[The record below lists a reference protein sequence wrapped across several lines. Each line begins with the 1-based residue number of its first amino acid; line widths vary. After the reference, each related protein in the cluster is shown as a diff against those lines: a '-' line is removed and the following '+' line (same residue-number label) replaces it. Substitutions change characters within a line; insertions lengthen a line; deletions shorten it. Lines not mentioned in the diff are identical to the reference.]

1 MKSATPRRAFLG
13 QLAVG
18 SAGLAAA
25 RGTAGLAPA
34 RGVAAAAP
42 AAPGTQP
49 AGDLA
54 RRIDLTARRL
64 TQSGTPAY
72 TEDFVLADVTL
83 DTRRRFWN
91 FSGDLSG
98 RWIEALAALP
108 PSGRPPADIAPLVAK
123 LLAQQRPDGRFGRAE
138 LAFTAAETA
147 NEHMALL
154 WGNGRLLVGLMAY
167 WQATRDGGALAA
179 ARRLASFLVAVREAT
194 KAPEVMARVEGQGAF
209 GFICFTQLA
218 EGLAML
224 TQATGDASYAA
235 AAREIVPLLQPRGV
249 QHSHGYLSTLRGA
262 VLLHDAGGDPEMLAF
277 AERLYG
283 ELVGSSDYTIDGGV
297 MEYFGW
303 GDPGNATSLAA
314 AKAASGTF
322 PRNEGCGLADFV
334 RLSLQ
339 LHRATGRV
347 DYLERAERC
356 LLNGFAHNQYTNGD
370 FGSRVFFDQ
379 GIQPSPSVN
388 RSWWCCTMHG
398 YRAFRD
404 VLDHA
409 VVEGDATVAVQLFE
423 DVDFRGAKAGLSVRR
438 APFGLTCE
446 FTSGFEGVLAVRE
459 PSWAD
464 APSLASGSRLQA
476 TGRSGGFLRLEGRFA
491 AGDRIEARFA
501 PRLRLVGSKGEEIP
515 LASLGPDPVRAAL
528 YCGPWLVVADER
540 IDPVFF
546 GEPWPGNVVTL
557 PRDLAPRATAGG
569 RVRLGV
575 TYEHDGFRGSL
586 PAELRPMG
594 ETPADEQRTIAFWL
608 NYRRA

>member
-1 MKSATPRRAFLG
+1 MKNVTPRRRFLG
-13 QLAVG
+13 QFAIG
-18 SAGLAAA
+18 TAGLAAA
-25 RGTAGLAPA
+25 RGTT
-34 RGVAAAAP
+34 AAP
-42 AAPGTQP
+42 PSRTEPTTGPGTHP

-64 TQSGTPAY
+64 TQAGVPAY

-98 RWIEALAALP
+98 RFVEALAALP
-108 PSGRPPADIAPLVAK
+108 PAGRSPADLSPLVAK
-123 LLAQQRPDGRFGRAE
+123 LLAQQRPDGRFGRAD
-138 LAFTAAETA
+138 LAFTAAETG

-167 WQATRDGGALAA
+167 WQATRDAAVLAA
-179 ARRLASFLVAVREAT
+179 ARRLASFLLAVREAT

-224 TQATGDASYAA
+224 TEATGDASYAV
-235 AAREIVPLLQPRGV
+235 AARQIVPLLQPRGV

-262 VLLHDAGGDPEMLAF
+262 VLLHEAGGDPAMLAF

-283 ELVGSSDYTIDGGV
+283 ELVRSSDYTIDGGV

-303 GDPGNATSLAA
+303 GDPTSAASLAA
-314 AKAASGTF
+314 AKAVSGVF

-347 DYLERAERC
+347 EYLERAERC
-356 LLNGFAHNQYTNGD
+356 LVNGFAHNQYSNGD

-379 GIQPSPSVN
+379 GLQPSPSVN

-409 VVEGDATVAVQLFE
+409 VLERDGTVAVQLFE
-423 DVDFRGAKAGLSVRR
+423 DVDFRGSSTGLRVRR
-438 APFGLTCE
+438 VPFGLTCE
-446 FTSGFEGVLAVRE
+446 ITSGFEGTLAVRE
-459 PSWAD
+459 PSWAEG
-464 APSLASGSRLQA
+464 PSLTWKGKPQA
-476 TGRSGGFLRLEGRFA
+476 ARREGGFLRLEGRFA
-491 AGDRIEARFA
+491 AGDRIEARLT
-501 PRLRLVGSKGEEIP
+501 PRLRLLTAKGEEIA
-515 LASLGPDPVRAAL
+515 LAALGADPVRAAL
-528 YCGPWLVVADER
+528 YCGPWLVVADEQ

-557 PRDLAPRATAGG
+557 PRDLAPRATAEG
-569 RVRLGV
+569 RARLAVR
-575 TYEHDGFRGSL
+575 YEHDGFRGSL
-586 PAELRPMG
+586 PTELRPMG
-594 ETPADEQRTIAFWL
+594 ETPADEQKTIAFWL

>member
-1 MKSATPRRAFLG
+1 MKSATQRRTFLG
-13 QLAVG
+13 QLAIG
-18 SAGLAAA
+18 TAGLAAA
-25 RGTAGLAPA
+25 RNTEAA
-34 RGVAAAAP
+34 RAAATP
-42 AAPGTQP
+42 PTEPGTSP

-54 RRIDLTARRL
+54 RRIELTARRL
-64 TQSGTPAY
+64 TSTGFPAY
-72 TEDFVLADVTL
+72 ADDFILADVTL

-98 RWIEALAALP
+98 RWVEALAALP
-108 PSGRPPADIAPLVAK
+108 PAGRPPAAVAPLVAK
-123 LLAQQRPDGRFGRAE
+123 LLAHQRPDGRFGRAD
-138 LAFTAAETA
+138 LAFTAGETGT
-147 NEHMALL
+147 EHMALL

-167 WQATRDGGALAA
+167 WQATRDAAVLAA
-179 ARRLASFLVAVREAT
+179 ARRLAAFLLTVRDVT

-218 EGLAML
+218 EGLALL
-224 TQATGDASYAA
+224 TRATGDGSYAA
-235 AAREIVPLLQPRGV
+235 AGREIVPLLPARGV

-262 VLLHDAGGDPEMLAF
+262 VLLHETTGDAAMLAF
-277 AERLYG
+277 AERLYR
-283 ELVGSSDYTIDGGV
+283 ELVLSSDYTIDGGV
-297 MEYFGW
+297 LEYFGW
-303 GDPGNATSLAA
+303 GEPTNAASLAS
-314 AKAASGTF
+314 AKAASGVF

-339 LHRATGRV
+339 LHAATGRA

-356 LLNGFAHNQYTNGD
+356 LVNGFAHNQYATGD

-409 VVEGDATVAVQLFE
+409 VVEREGTVAVQLFE
-423 DVDFRGAKAGLSVRR
+423 DVDFRGTKAGLSLRR
-438 APFGLTCE
+438 GPFGLAIEVTHA
-446 FTSGFEGVLAVRE
+446 FEGVLAVRE

-464 APSLASGSRLQA
+464 GPSLSRNGRPPA
-476 TGRSGGFLRLEGRFA
+476 TKREGGFLRVEGRFA
-491 AGDRIEARFA
+491 AGERIEANLA
-501 PRLRLVGSKGEEIP
+501 PRLRLLTPKGEEVP
-515 LASLGPDPVRAAL
+515 LARLGPDPVRAAL
-528 YCGPWLVVADER
+528 YCGPWLVVADEQV
-540 IDPVFF
+540 DPVFF

-557 PRDLAPRATAGG
+557 PRDLAPRAVGGG
-569 RVRLGV
+569 RVRLAV

-586 PAELRPMG
+586 PTELRPMG
-594 ETPADEQRTIAFWL
+594 ETPADEQKTIAFWL

>member
-1 MKSATPRRAFLG
+1 MHRGTPRRTFLG
-13 QLAVG
+13 QLAIGTTV
-18 SAGLAAA
+18 LAAA
-25 RGTAGLAPA
+25 R
-34 RGVAAAAP
+34 RGVAAPLAAE
-42 AAPGTQP
+42 ATVPGTRP

-54 RRIDLTARRL
+54 RRVDLTARRL
-64 TQSGTPAY
+64 TETGVPAY
-72 TEDFVLADVTL
+72 TDDFVLADVTL

-108 PSGRPPADIAPLVAK
+108 PADRTPAGIAPLVAK
-123 LLAQQRPDGRFGRAE
+123 LLAEQRPDGRFGRSD
-138 LAFTAAETA
+138 LAFTAAETGT
-147 NEHMALL
+147 EHMALL

-167 WQATRDGGALAA
+167 WQATRDAAVLAA
-179 ARRLASFLVAVREAT
+179 ARRLAAFLLAVREAT

-218 EGLAML
+218 EGLALL
-224 TQATGDASYAA
+224 TRATADGSYAA

-262 VLLHDAGGDPEMLAF
+262 VLLHETAGDPAMLAL

-283 ELVGSSDYTIDGGV
+283 ELVRSSDYTIDGGV
-297 MEYFGW
+297 LEYFGG
-303 GDPGNATSLAA
+303 GDSANAASLAT
-314 AKAASGTF
+314 AKAASGVF

-347 DYLERAERC
+347 EYLERAERC
-356 LLNGFAHNQYTNGD
+356 LVNGFAHNQFANGD

-379 GIQPSPSVN
+379 GIQPSPSVD
-388 RSWWCCTMHG
+388 RAWWCCTMHG

-404 VLDHA
+404 VRDHA
-409 VVEGDATVAVQLFE
+409 VVERDGAVAVQLFE
-423 DVDFRGAKAGLSVRR
+423 DVDFRGAKADLSVRR
-438 APFGLTCE
+438 GPFGLACAVARA
-446 FTSGFEGVLAVRE
+446 FAGALAVRE
-459 PSWAD
+459 PSWAEN
-464 APSLASGSRLQA
+464 PSLAWN
-476 TGRSGGFLRLEGRFA
+476 GRPVSAKREAGFLCLEGRFA
-491 AGDRIEARFA
+491 AGERVEASFA
-501 PRLRLVGSKGEEIP
+501 PRLRLLTPKGEEIP
-515 LASLGPDPVRAAL
+515 LSALGSDPVRAAL
-528 YCGPWLVVADER
+528 YCGPWLMVADEQ

-557 PRDLAPRATAGG
+557 SRGLAPRALAGG

-586 PAELRPMG
+586 PTELRPMG